1 MKSKILNPS
10 FFKTKPQKADSLRKW
25 ASKCR
30 KTKAGFLVKKAG
42 SIFVPALLL
51 LFLLTDPVRASEA
64 SAAGLLLW
72 FHTLVP
78 VLLPFFIL
86 SSLLI
91 ALDGLSPMTRL
102 LYPVLHRIFGC
113 SREGCFCLA
122 AGFLCG
128 FPTGARLT
136 GELVRTSRITREEG
150 NYLLGFC
157 NNVSPAF
164 LIGFCMT
171 KSLGRPRL
179 AGPALLLVFGAPV
192 LYGLLTRR
200 GRSFTS
206 LPAEKKT
213 SGSQITFKIADA
225 CIMNGLESILKLG
238 CYIILF
244 SMLAGLFKTL
254 PCPSPILTCILTG
267 ILEITNGI
275 SLSAAL
281 LPGREAFSL
290 VLGIAAFGGLSGLAQ
305 TQSMTEGSGL
315 SCALYL
321 RAKLVTA
328 VFITVCALA
337 VYHYLRV

>member
-1 MKSKILNPS
+1 MKNKIVSDN
-10 FFKTKPQKADSLRKW
+10 A
-25 ASKCR
+25 
-30 KTKAGFLVKKAG
+30 KKAG
-42 SIFVPALLL
+42 LIFVPALLL
-51 LFLLTDPVRASEA
+51 LFLLTDPIRASEA

-91 ALDGLSPMTRL
+91 AADGVSSITRF
-102 LYPVLHRIFGC
+102 LYPLLHRIFGC
-113 SREGCFCLA
+113 SRDGCFCLA

-128 FPTGARLT
+128 FPTGAKIT
-136 GELVRTSRITREEG
+136 GELVRTHRISLEEG
-150 NYLLGFC
+150 NYLLSFC
-157 NNVSPAF
+157 NNISPAF

-171 KSLGRPRL
+171 KNLERPDL
-179 AGPALLLVFGAPV
+179 IGPALLLSFGTPV
-192 LYGLLTRR
+192 LYGLLTRQ
-200 GRSFTS
+200 GRSFSS

-244 SMLAGLFKTL
+244 SMLAGLLKAF
-254 PCPSPILTCILTG
+254 PCPFDILLCAFVG

-275 SLSAAL
+275 SLTASL
-281 LPGREAFSL
+281 LSGKEAFAII
-290 VLGIAAFGGLSGLAQ
+290 LGIASLGGLSGLFQ

-315 SCALYL
+315 SLTLYF
-321 RAKLVTA
+321 RAKLLTA
-328 VFITVCALA
+328 AFITVCALIA
-337 VYHYLRV
+337 GGILKV